1 MLLAKQYCDLLTFT
15 LYNNYRPHIV
25 VDTTLDET
33 ETCSVYRAVHV
44 EGENSVNL
52 LGLFFALLT
61 SKEEIAKSNCTTT
74 RNRLNN
80 QPKHNTN

>member
-15 LYNNYRPHIV
+15 LSNNYRPHII

-44 EGENSVNL
+44 EGENGVNL
-52 LGLFFALLT
+52 LGLFFATVHNNTQSTQQSTKNNTDLL
-61 SKEEIAKSNCTTT
+61 
-74 RNRLNN
+74 
-80 QPKHNTN
+80 